1 MSRKTYS
8 LSSTSVALGL
18 PGSGLPSCRSNLRN
32 VLYRIPRAVLLA
44 AITLFLC
51 FSAPGVVKADWVIYA
66 MDIGDPD
73 DDFTRIEH
81 VRDTETGKHI
91 SIFFW
96 KDDVPGLFFHDNPD
110 PEGGGVPKGDLSS
123 RIDLA
128 KQHGGG
134 KWVSAREVWDS
145 ELGRYLGNKGKGP
158 GPVINPADDDVG
170 GGPGDPSRGKEK
182 LGEPLLIDKTGSI
195 GSGKG
200 GGFQFN
206 AGSPAEQLKKPGGPG
221 GPGGPSGGGGND
233 DGDDKGSSGP
243 PPGTNYGPAE
253 LVDPLGPPVAKRTT
267 KETTKLKTVKIAKS
281 VGDPHKRLGK
291 TGKGD
296 QSLGGPDTKSLG
308 GPDTKKFLGGPDT
321 RIALGGPDTKS
332 VTGAGRISSMGGGS
346 AFRMVSPRVGSL
358 GAGAGSFRV
367 R

>member
-1 MSRKTYS
+1 MSHTTHS
-8 LSSTSVALGL
+8 LGSTCIVLEL
-18 PGSGLPSCRSNLRN
+18 PQSGSPSQNFLH
-32 VLYRIPRAVLLA
+32 RISRRLLMA

-51 FSAPGVVKADWVIYA
+51 FSAPGVVKADWVIHA

-81 VRDTETGKHI
+81 LHDTETGKNI
-91 SIFFW
+91 TIFFW
-96 KDDVPGLFFHDNPD
+96 KDGSLPDIFFHGNPD
-110 PEGGGVPKGDLSS
+110 PQGGSGPKADLSS

-134 KWVSAREVWDS
+134 NWVSEREFWDS
-145 ELGRYLGNKGKGP
+145 ELGRYLGSKGKGP
-158 GPVINPADDDVG
+158 GPVINPADDDVS

-182 LGEPLLIDKTGSI
+182 LGEALLINKTGPI

-200 GGFQFN
+200 GGFHFN
-206 AGSPAEQLKKPGGPG
+206 AGSPGEQLKKPGGPG
-221 GPGGPSGGGGND
+221 GPGGPSGGDSD

-253 LVDPLGPPVAKRTT
+253 LVDPLGPPIAKRTT
-267 KETTKLKTVKIAKS
+267 KETAKLKTVKIAKS
-281 VGDPHKRLGK
+281 IGDPHKRLGK
-291 TGKGD
+291 AGKGD

-321 RIALGGPDTKS
+321 RIALGGPDTKL